1 MTEERRRPQASR
13 GSAWLATFVGAL
25 LLVAAGFGIGL
36 VAGTAYEEPE
46 LVAEHLAGRTTEVAL
61 GGEAEPAAEAGALS
75 DDVAAALAADVAA
88 APPSVP
94 ALAAPAGGDDPL
106 PTPLGAGALD
116 APRDAAP
123 ARAGATTAPA
133 AVAKPA
139 RAATP
144 TAAAAKPVPAAPGGG
159 FAIQVGAFAT
169 ESTAAQ
175 LASELKRR
183 GFPGYVAEEGAGA
196 RFKVRVGPLASRSE
210 AEQVSKRLE
219 SQHRLPTWILA
230 GKS

>member
-1 MTEERRRPQASR
+1 MTEERKRPQSNR
-13 GSAWLATFVGAL
+13 SSGWLATIVGAL

-61 GGEAEPAAEAGALS
+61 GGEAAPAA
-75 DDVAAALAADVAA
+75 VAAAPADDVAA
-88 APPSVP
+88 APPPVP
-94 ALAAPAGGDDPL
+94 ALSEPEGNEDPL

-116 APRDAAP
+116 APRDAVL
-123 ARAGATTAPA
+123 ARAGASAAPA
-133 AVAKPA
+133 AVVKPA
-139 RAATP
+139 PAAAKSAP
-144 TAAAAKPVPAAPGGG
+144 AAAKPVAAAPGGG

-183 GFPGYVAEEGAGA
+183 GFPGYVAEEGTGA